1 MAERKTA
8 PKRKGFGTILGA
20 LLVKTYLGRM
30 TLTLLGAAV
39 LCGLDLL
46 AAGNVYE
53 RFYWLVGLEF
63 LLFAVSIWVVYIVRK
78 VRES

>member
-1 MAERKTA
+1 MAERKA
-8 PKRKGFGTILGA
+8 SPRRKTFGTVLGA

-30 TLTLLGAAV
+30 VLTLFAAAV
-39 LCGLDLL
+39 VCGLDLL
-46 AAGNVYE
+46 AAGNVFE

-63 LLFAVSIWVVYIVRK
+63 LLFAVSIWVVYVVRK